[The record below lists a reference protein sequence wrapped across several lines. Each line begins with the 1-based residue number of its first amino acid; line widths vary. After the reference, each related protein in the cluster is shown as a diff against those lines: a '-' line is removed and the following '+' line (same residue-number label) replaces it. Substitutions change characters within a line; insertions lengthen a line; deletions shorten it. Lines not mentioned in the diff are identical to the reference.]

1 MKTSYLDYYKM
12 ILEKVSFDYSLL
24 KKELTKAN
32 QILTK
37 DEKSKLRK
45 WMLQN
50 GLFTEVAGDNHRL
63 NMS

>member
-37 DEKSKLRK
+37 EEKSKLRK

-50 GLFTEVAGDNHRL
+50 GLFTEVSGDNQRF